1 MRGGGGGG
9 DIGGE
14 SPPAYTCLRELR
26 LASARTFTCAV
37 SRHSFSHLSN
47 SIPLQQCL
55 TLSFFRNSHKLC
67 FSSILHLYELW
78 AWDVQRSI
86 FKYIRKWMNDSKLI
100 KQMSPFLYDKHSQ
113 CDTLQDLH
121 TCFSDIQNLC
131 WHSFSHIFDIL
142 SFLPDPCNSFTQ
154 KRSLLEF
161 LITFFCIKPK
171 LTFKNFHDWRRTFFT
186 YSIF

>member
-1 MRGGGGGG
+1 MRGGGGGGGGGGGEGG

-113 CDTLQDLH
+113 CDITDTFARPTHLLFRH
-121 TCFSDIQNLC
+121 SKLVLTFIFTHFR
-131 WHSFSHIFDIL
+131 HSFILTRPMQFIHSKQKPSWIFDNF
-142 SFLPDPCNSFTQ
+142 FLHQT
-154 KRSLLEF
+154 K
-161 LITFFCIKPK
+161 T
-171 LTFKNFHDWRRTFFT
+171 NF
-186 YSIF
+186 